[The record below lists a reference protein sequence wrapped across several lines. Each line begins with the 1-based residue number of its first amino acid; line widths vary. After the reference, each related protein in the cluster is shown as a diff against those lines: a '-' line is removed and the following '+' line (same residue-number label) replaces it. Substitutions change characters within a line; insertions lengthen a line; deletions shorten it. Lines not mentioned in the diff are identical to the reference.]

1 MLKNQSDTHSLS
13 TSRLVFI
20 LFAGTLIRFLF
31 GYLLKPWLEAPDQLA
46 WGLSIDEMVA
56 SGNFN
61 YTQLMHNAFESGSWV
76 TGLLSIP
83 FRSIANILPALSWS
97 ASVNSCGKAQIY
109 SLASRALAFI
119 EPLALNSFFSTVFQS
134 V

>member
-20 LFAGTLIRFLF
+20 LFAGTVIRFLF

-61 YTQLMHNAFESGSWV
+61 YTQLMHNAFESGSC
-76 TGLLSIP
+76 LYSILV
-83 FRSIANILPALSWS
+83 FIYHHKNSWKEIGTNLSWTILWTIN
-97 ASVNSCGKAQIY
+97 VV
-109 SLASRALAFI
+109 FI
-119 EPLALNSFFSTVFQS
+119 
-134 V
+134 

>member
-1 MLKNQSDTHSLS
+1 MLKNQSDIHSLS

-61 YTQLMHNAFESGSWV
+61 YTQLMHNAFESGSWMP
-76 TGLLSIP
+76 GLMSIP
-83 FRSIANILPALSWS
+83 F
-97 ASVNSCGKAQIY
+97 
-109 SLASRALAFI
+109 
-119 EPLALNSFFSTVFQS
+119 
-134 V
+134 